1 VKRRTASG
9 LAFAVLVLAPPAH
22 AQMSG
27 GVTVATNYRVRSVSL
42 TDGRGV
48 VSAHAAYDHASGVYA
63 GGEVVAHD
71 PATEGVRVLGYQAY
85 AGVAGRFAGGPDWD
99 VGVSHVDMAPHFDR
113 RYSLEYTQAHVGLA
127 QGDVSGRLSIASG
140 YPRKGVETAY
150 LELNGVLR
158 PTEAWRLTG
167 HVGVQ
172 TRLSQRQGGDER
184 LDVTLGVVRSFGAVE
199 AQLSWT
205 VLTPRP
211 EPRVSWTRPGL
222 TAAVSVYF

>member
-1 VKRRTASG
+1 
-9 LAFAVLVLAPPAH
+9 
-22 AQMSG
+22 
-27 GVTVATNYRVRSVSL
+27 
-42 TDGRGV
+42 
-48 VSAHAAYDHASGVYA
+48 
-63 GGEVVAHD
+63 
-71 PATEGVRVLGYQAY
+71 
-85 AGVAGRFAGGPDWD
+85 
-99 VGVSHVDMAPHFDR
+99 VDMAPHFDR

-158 PTEAWRLTG
+158 PAEAWRLTG

-172 TRLSQRQGGDER
+172 TWLSQRQGGDER
-184 LDVTLGVVRSFGAVE
+184 LDVTLGVVRSFGPVE

-211 EPRVSWTRPGL
+211 EPRTTWTRPGV

>member
-22 AQMSG
+22 AQLSG
-27 GVTVATNYRVRSVSL
+27 GVTAATDYRVRSVSL

-48 VSAHAAYDHASGVYA
+48 VSAHAAYDHPSGVYA

-71 PATEGVRVLGYQAY
+71 PAIEGVRVLGYQAY

-99 VGVSHVDMAPHFDR
+99 VGVSHVDMAPYFDR

-140 YPRKGVETAY
+140 YPRRGVETAY

-158 PTEAWRLTG
+158 PTDDWRLTG
-167 HVGVQ
+167 HLGLQ
-172 TRLSQRQGGDER
+172 TRLSQRRGRDER

-211 EPRVSWTRPGL
+211 EPRTTWTRPGL